1 MERSAIHRE
10 IEKTKKILENP
21 LLKHNERH
29 SLETYLI
36 SLTKEN
42 VRNKKTNGKQK
53 VFSFEKIDGVEY
65 LDLSKPNLKFLQDAL
80 F

>member
-42 VRNKKTNGKQK
+42 V
-53 VFSFEKIDGVEY
+53 E
-65 LDLSKPNLKFLQDAL
+65 
-80 F
+80 